1 MRICPARLAALVAIA
16 FAGMGLGI
24 ALAQGPAPDT
34 GEAKVPPAKKAA
46 AAPAASSATPAGD
59 PAKGKVVYEKN
70 CTNCHK
76 SDGTGGVK
84 TVPTANASRNFRDPV
99 FWKGKTDAQLRAAV
113 ENGFPKSG
121 MLSYKGL
128 LTPEEIRN
136 VVAYIRSRFQP
147 KTKPSS

>member
-1 MRICPARLAALVAIA
+1 MRIRPARLAALAAVSLA
-16 FAGMGLGI
+16 FGLG
-24 ALAQGPAPDT
+24 ALAQAQGPVD
-34 GEAKVPPAKKAA
+34 GDSLGKKPAKKAA
-46 AAPAASSATPAGD
+46 AAPAASAATPAGD
-59 PAKGKVVYEKN
+59 ATKGKVVYEKN

-136 VVAYIRSRFQP
+136 VVAYIRGRFQP

>member
-1 MRICPARLAALVAIA
+1 MRIRPARLAALVAIA
-16 FAGMGLGI
+16 FAPGLG
-24 ALAQGPAPDT
+24 ALARAQGPAPDT
-34 GEAKVPPAKKAA
+34 GEAKVPVAKKP
-46 AAPAASSATPAGD
+46 APAASSAAPAGD
-59 PAKGKVVYEKN
+59 AAQGKVVYEKN

-121 MLSYKGL
+121 MLAYKGL

-136 VVAYIRSRFQP
+136 VVAYIRARYQP
-147 KTKPSS
+147 KGTK